1 MAVIRAHD
9 LESARS
15 IKIKLLREKILK
27 YDVAL
32 LEIWRV
38 DIGDIVADDLLSE
51 VRRSHTA
58 LHDVKRPVA
67 YDLLQ
72 HCGVPHP
79 FP

>member
-15 IKIKLLREKILK
+15 IEVEFFCEEILEH
-27 YDVAL
+27 DVAL

-38 DIGDIVADDLLSE
+38 DIGDVVADDLLSE
-51 VRRSHTA
+51 VRRPHTA
-58 LHDVKRPVA
+58 LHDVKRPIA